1 MIAEEWSIAKIKV
14 FATISFLSALL
25 CMTPI
30 LILCYSEGESSPN
43 T

>member
-30 LILCYSEGESSPN
+30 LTWRYSEEESSSN